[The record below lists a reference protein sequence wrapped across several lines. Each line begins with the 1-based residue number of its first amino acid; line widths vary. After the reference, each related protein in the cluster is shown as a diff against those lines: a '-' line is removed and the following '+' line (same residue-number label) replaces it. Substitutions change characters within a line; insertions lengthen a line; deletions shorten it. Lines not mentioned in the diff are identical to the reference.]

1 VRVLFRVVGWVLGA
15 AALVLAGVVVVLVA
29 AHQPGVV
36 SSRVPATVA
45 VVTADGPPA
54 PSVVPSLRGEESPID
69 HIIVIFLENHTFD
82 NLYGKFPGANG
93 LDRPGARIP
102 QVDRQGRLYTVLPRV
117 AINVD
122 YYDLPWP
129 FSRIPPF
136 ADLRFPRKPPN
147 APFLIDAYAS
157 SDHFVQTPVH
167 RFYHHQLQMN
177 DGRMDRFV
185 AWSDSGALTMGHY
198 DTTKLP
204 LFRYAREYTLAD
216 NFFTG
221 VFGGSDVNH
230 MWLICA
236 CVPSWPNAPA
246 DLRERPRF
254 DAAGRLI
261 GIDIADKAVVTPDGY
276 AVNNVNS
283 VYAPYEVRNPRRDR
297 LLPPQTFPTVGDHLS
312 QAGITWKWYTG
323 GWDASLTGRIDEPV
337 PFYPVLQE
345 TPFAKFERYAPG
357 TPERRE
363 HLRDE
368 TEFLADLVRGTLP
381 AVAFVKPLPPWDAHP
396 AYSALL
402 SAEEHAVRLIEAV
415 KTSRHWPRAAII
427 VTFDDYGGW
436 YDHVPPPVVDRWGPG
451 GRVPAII
458 ISPHARKGHIDS
470 TLYDFTSILRFIEWR
485 FNLPATGTRPANTLL
500 PAFEFGG
507 AMTRER

>member
-1 VRVLFRVVGWVLGA
+1 MRTLLRVVAWVVGA
-15 AALVLAGVVVVLVA
+15 AALVLAGVVGVLIT
-29 AHQPGVV
+29 AHQPVVV
-36 SSRVPATVA
+36 SSVAPAPVA
-45 VVTADGPPA
+45 VVTPDGSPA
-54 PSVVPSLRGEESPID
+54 PPVIPVLRGAESPID

-136 ADLRFPRKPPN
+136 ADLRFPHKPPN

-157 SDHFVQTPVH
+157 SDQFVQTPVH
-167 RFYHHQLQMN
+167 RFYHHQLQIN

-204 LFRYAREYTLAD
+204 LFRYA
-216 NFFTG
+216 G
-221 VFGGSDVNH
+221 
-230 MWLICA
+230 
-236 CVPSWPNAPA
+236 
-246 DLRERPRF
+246 
-254 DAAGRLI
+254 
-261 GIDIADKAVVTPDGY
+261 
-276 AVNNVNS
+276 
-283 VYAPYEVRNPRRDR
+283 
-297 LLPPQTFPTVGDHLS
+297 
-312 QAGITWKWYTG
+312 
-323 GWDASLTGRIDEPV
+323 
-337 PFYPVLQE
+337 
-345 TPFAKFERYAPG
+345 
-357 TPERRE
+357 
-363 HLRDE
+363 
-368 TEFLADLVRGTLP
+368 GTLP

-396 AYSALL
+396 AYSVLL
-402 SAEEHAVRLIEAV
+402 KAEEHAMRLIEAV

-427 VTFDDYGGW
+427 VTYDDYGGW

-485 FNLPATGTRPANTLL
+485 FKLPATGTRPANTLL

-507 AMTRER
+507 AR